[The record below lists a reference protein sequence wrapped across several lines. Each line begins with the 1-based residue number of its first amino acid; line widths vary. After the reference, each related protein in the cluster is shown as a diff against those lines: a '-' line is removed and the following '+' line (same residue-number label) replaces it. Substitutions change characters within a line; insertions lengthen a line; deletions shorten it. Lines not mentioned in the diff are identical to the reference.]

1 MSYTKSSAVAELR
14 RKLEKPDM
22 VIALPRGLLGEVV
35 SFLMAD
41 HRPPR
46 NDMDGA
52 RPILE
57 GYGKALLRSDEA
69 ESIAARDVF
78 GRDLYRKREVVDQLC
93 RRLANGKSAEVKPV
107 KMGGE
112 EP

>member
-1 MSYTKSSAVAELR
+1 VAELR

-22 VIALPRGLLGEVV
+22 VIALPRGLLSDVV
-35 SFLMAD
+35 QFLAAE

-46 NDMDGA
+46 NDLDGA

-57 GYGKALLRSDEA
+57 GYGWSLLRSDSA
-69 ESIAARDVF
+69 DCIAGRDVRALH
-78 GRDLYRKREVVDQLC
+78 RDREVVDQLC
-93 RRLANGKSAEVKPV
+93 RRLAVGKSAEVKPV